1 MKPQEDSN
9 TEDQFEEDEE
19 EYDDHGQSYYE
30 EPLYGCGGY

>member
-1 MKPQEDSN
+1 MKPQEDLN
-9 TEDQFEEDEE
+9 TENQSEEDE